1 MNNLESISEQA
12 RKDLA
17 EKDEAREKL
26 LPLCRDAIRYSGN
39 AIRAIHRQELNK
51 ADELIKSARSMLDEA
66 EKVITECHELNGTG
80 IIRDA
85 QKELSEANV
94 TLALVTGK
102 NVPGPKD
109 LGVDTSAY
117 LNGLGEAV
125 GEVRRYLLDA
135 MRQGDLSRGEE
146 LLTVMDDIY
155 GILVTIDFPDA
166 ITGGL
171 RRTTDM
177 VRGVLERTRSD
188 LTLAMRQKV
197 LENRIEQLQPEKE
210 KKSKKKNP
218 PKEKVKEDNTAEE
231 DHEDA
236 HQEDL
241 QLDSIEMEIY
251 EALSE
256 WRNHKANEENLAPFI
271 IARNSWLKQIIKMRP
286 KSNKELYGIKGFGER
301 RVNKYGKEIIAI
313 INKGR

>member
-12 RKDLA
+12 RKDLMA
-17 EKDEAREKL
+17 KDEARENM
-26 LPLCRDAIRYSGN
+26 LPLCRDSIRYSGN
-39 AIRAIHRQELNK
+39 AIRAVHRHEFKN
-51 ADELIKSARSMLDEA
+51 AEELIETARSLLTEA
-66 EKVITECHELNGTG
+66 EKVVEGCRELNGTG
-80 IIRDA
+80 IVRDA
-85 QKELSEANV
+85 QKELAEANI
-94 TLALVTGK
+94 TLALVRNK
-102 NVPGPKD
+102 PLPKPKE
-109 LGVDTSAY
+109 LGVDTAAY

-155 GILVTIDFPDA
+155 SVLVTIDFPDA

-188 LTLAMRQKV
+188 LTLAMRQKS
-197 LENRIEQLQPEKE
+197 LENRLAEFQQGNPKLLESPQTNLPHEDEQL
-210 KKSKKKNP
+210 
-218 PKEKVKEDNTAEE
+218 VHHEE
-231 DHEDA
+231 LE
-236 HQEDL
+236 
-241 QLDSIEMEIY
+241 LDSIEQEIY
-251 EALSE
+251 DSLIE

-271 IARNSWLKQIIKMRP
+271 IARNSWLKQIIKLRP
-286 KSNKELYGIKGFGER
+286 SSIKQLYGIKGFGER

-313 INKGR
+313 INMGR